1 MDIPLWHFL
10 HRRSSWF
17 LPFIDQFLCSILRTA
32 DLTQMVFKKLVDSFV
47 INMELS
53 PSTREII
60 YQKYS
65 IVSGVVTKRVSVDDL

>member
-1 MDIPLWHFL
+1 
-10 HRRSSWF
+10 
-17 LPFIDQFLCSILRTA
+17 
-32 DLTQMVFKKLVDSFV
+32 MVFKKLVDSFV